1 MFCENVRSASG
12 VYPGAATMNFAI
24 NDITSD
30 LWRWII
36 FPILC
41 YLGYLLLKWAANTI
55 FTWDD

>member
-1 MFCENVRSASG
+1 
-12 VYPGAATMNFAI
+12 MNFAI